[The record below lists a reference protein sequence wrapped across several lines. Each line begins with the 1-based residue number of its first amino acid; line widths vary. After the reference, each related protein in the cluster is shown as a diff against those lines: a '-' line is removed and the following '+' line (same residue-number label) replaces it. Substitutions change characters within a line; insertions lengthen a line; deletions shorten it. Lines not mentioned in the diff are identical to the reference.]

1 MSAAANSS
9 KDYPM
14 ATTHHA
20 QPNTT
25 PSQHSQAMH
34 RYVSYLRVSTV
45 RQGASGLGLEAQ
57 REAVAAYIRMR
68 SVDSQGGTEHLH
80 EYVEVESGKVN
91 DRPQLQAALRHAK
104 HSKAIL
110 IIAKLDRLS
119 RNAAFLL
126 TLRDSGA
133 KFVAADMPD
142 ACDLTIGVLALVA
155 EHERKMIQART
166 KAALAVKRE
175 VYARERAT
183 LEAAG
188 EEPVRRLKDGTV
200 KPLRLGNPNGAEA
213 LKGIGNGAAVKMV
226 KASAQARAE
235 DLREVLADVDPTSA
249 LSARRLAGELN
260 DRGFV
265 SPRGGRWTAQSV
277 IRLRDRL
284 GQTGR
289 LKS

>member
-1 MSAAANSS
+1 
-9 KDYPM
+9 M
-14 ATTHHA
+14 ATTRHA
-20 QPNTT
+20 QPNAT
-25 PSQHSQAMH
+25 PSQHLSQSTP
-34 RYVSYLRVSTV
+34 RYVSYLRVSTA

-68 SVDSQGGTEHLH
+68 SADSQGGTEHLH
-80 EYVEVESGKVN
+80 EYVEVESGKAN

-188 EEPVRRLKDGTV
+188 EAPVRHLKDGTI
-200 KPLRLGNPNGAEA
+200 KPLRLGNPNGAKS

-226 KASAQARAE
+226 KAGAQARAE
-235 DLREVLADVDPTSA
+235 DFREVLADVDPTSA

-284 GQTGR
+284 VQTGSP
-289 LKS
+289 KS

>member
-1 MSAAANSS
+1 
-9 KDYPM
+9 M
-14 ATTHHA
+14 ATSRHA
-20 QPNTT
+20 QPVAGNIPAVA
-25 PSQHSQAMH
+25 PSRLAPDAAAS
-34 RYVSYLRVSTV
+34 RYVSYLRVSTA

-57 REAVAAYIRMR
+57 REAVASYIGTR
-68 SVDSQGGTEHLH
+68 SAGSRGGTEHLH
-80 EYVEVESGKVN
+80 EYVEVESGKAN

-104 HSKAIL
+104 HAKATL

-188 EEPVRRLKDGTV
+188 EAPVRRLKDGTV
-200 KPLRLGNPNGAEA
+200 KPLRLGNPNGAA
-213 LKGIGNGAAVKMV
+213 CLKGLGNGPAVEAV
-226 KASAQARAE
+226 KASARVRAE
-235 DLREVLADVDPTSA
+235 ELREVLVDVDPGSA
-249 LSARRLAGELN
+249 LSARKLASELN
-260 DRGFV
+260 SKGFR
-265 SPRGGRWTAQSV
+265 SPRGGLWTAQSV
-277 IRLRDRL
+277 IRLRERL
-284 GQTGR
+284 AQ
-289 LKS
+289 SY

>member
-1 MSAAANSS
+1 
-9 KDYPM
+9 M
-14 ATTHHA
+14 AISHHA
-20 QPNTT
+20 QPIATT
-25 PSQHSQAMH
+25 NPTLSQPAQ
-34 RYVSYLRVSTV
+34 RYVSYLRVSTA

-57 REAVAAYIRMR
+57 REAVASYIRMR
-68 SVDSQGGTEHLH
+68 SAGSQGDTEHLH
-80 EYVEVESGKVN
+80 EYVEVESGKSN
-91 DRPQLQAALRHAK
+91 ERPQLQAALRHAK
-104 HSKAIL
+104 HAKATL

-175 VYARERAT
+175 VYASERAR

-188 EEPVRRLKDGTV
+188 EAPVRRLKDGTV
-200 KPLRLGNPNGAEA
+200 KPLRLGNPNGAA
-213 LKGIGNGAAVKMV
+213 CLRGLGNGAAVGAI
-226 KASAQARAE
+226 KASAQNRAE
-235 DLREVLADVDPTSA
+235 ELREVLIDIDPSSS
-249 LSARRLAGELN
+249 LSSKRLAGELN
-260 DRGFV
+260 ARGFV

-277 IRLRDRL
+277 IRLR
-284 GQTGR
+284 GR
-289 LKS
+289 LAINTGS